1 MKRNLISTASAFVG
15 TNVTHGNGV
24 CAEMPILPKEPDIFP
39 EDLLEQEHGP
49 GESAKRWWSLY
60 TLPRREKQLM
70 RRLRGMAVSH
80 YGPLV
85 ERRTCSPSGRAR
97 ISHVPLFASYVF
109 LRGDEDERYQAL
121 TTNCVSRCLS
131 VGDGERLAHDLR
143 QIQRL
148 IRSNAPLTP
157 ESRLEPGMRV
167 RIRSGSLVGL
177 EGTVVNRRG
186 AKRLLVVVH
195 FLQQG
200 ASIQLE
206 DFQVE
211 RIDD

>member
-1 MKRNLISTASAFVG
+1 
-15 TNVTHGNGV
+15 
-24 CAEMPILPKEPDIFP
+24 MPILPKEPDIFP
-39 EDLLEQEHGP
+39 DNLLHQEP
-49 GESAKRWWSLY
+49 EVGELAQRWWSLY

-70 RRLRGMAVSH
+70 RRLRSMGVAH

-85 ERRTCSPSGRAR
+85 QRRTSSPSGRVR
-97 ISHVPLFASYVF
+97 TSHVPLFASYVF
-109 LRGDEDERYQAL
+109 IRGDEESRYRAW
-121 TTNCVSRCLS
+121 TTRCVSRCLS

-143 QIQRL
+143 QIQCL
-148 IRSNAPLTP
+148 IRSDAPLTP

-167 RIRSGSLVGL
+167 RIRSGSLAGL

-186 AKRLLVVVH
+186 AKRLLVAVH